1 VQSASWTLKEQV
13 RFDRTR
19 VTSVDWE
26 TYPIVTFPEVPE
38 LETVLIDRPGAPYL
52 GAGEATQGPTAGAI
66 ANAVCAAIGVRLRD
80 IPFTP
85 ENVRAAVARAS

>member
-1 VQSASWTLKEQV
+1 M

-26 TYPIVTFPEVPE
+26 TYPILTFPEVPE
-38 LETVLIDRPGAPYL
+38 LVTVLIDRPGAPYL
-52 GAGEATQGPTAGAI
+52 GAGEAMQGPTAGAI
-66 ANAVCAAIGVRLRD
+66 ANAVYDAIGVRLRD

-85 ENVRAAVARAS
+85 ESVRAAVARA